1 MFHKQPPSSF
11 FHRLSPAQILL
22 TYYLIAII
30 ISSAILSLPFVY
42 KQGVHI
48 AFIDILF
55 TAVSA
60 LSVTGLT
67 TISIGDSFSTAG
79 LFILAIILHLG
90 AVGLMTVSTLI
101 WLMIGKK
108 IGLSERRLIMT
119 DQNQTTFGGM
129 VQMVKEI
136 VYVVLIIECI
146 GVIILGIH
154 FLKYFPT
161 VSEAFL
167 HGFFATISAI
177 SNAGF
182 SIESNSLINYSHDYF
197 TQSLIMFL
205 IIFGAIGFPVLIEI
219 KAFILWNRKRKRKRP
234 YRFSLFTKLTTTTFF
249 ILVIVGT
256 VFIYLLDIHHFFSD
270 KGLVESFFYALFQ
283 SVTTR
288 SSGLSTMDISLFTES
303 NHLFLS
309 LLMFIGA
316 SPSSAGGGIRTT
328 TFALVVIFIITYAR
342 GGKKIRVF
350 HREIL
355 DEDLL
360 KAVTVMILAIGFV
373 FISLLI
379 ISVIEPFSMTELFLE
394 VTSAFGTV
402 GLSLG
407 ITTKLTWLS
416 KVILMVLM
424 FIGRIGVVTFLLSF
438 RKEKQNEGIRYP
450 KERMIIG

>member
-1 MFHKQPPSSF
+1 MFNKQPPSSL

-22 TYYLIAII
+22 SYYLIAII
-30 ISSAILSLPFVY
+30 VSSAILSLPFVY

-48 AFIDILF
+48 AFTDILF

-67 TISIGDSFSTAG
+67 TISIGDSFSTTG
-79 LFILAIILHLG
+79 LFILAIILHFG

-108 IGLSERRLIMT
+108 IGLSERQLIMT
-119 DQNQTTFGGM
+119 DQNQSTFGGM

-182 SIESNSLINYSHDYF
+182 SIDSNSLINYSHDYF

-205 IIFGAIGFPVLIEI
+205 IIFGAIGFPVLIEL
-219 KAFILWNRKRKRKRP
+219 KAFILWKRNRNRKRP

-256 VFIYLLDIHHFFSD
+256 VLIYLLDINHFFSD

-309 LLMFIGA
+309 LLIDRK
-316 SPSSAGGGIRTT
+316 S
-328 TFALVVIFIITYAR
+328 VV
-342 GGKKIRVF
+342 
-350 HREIL
+350 
-355 DEDLL
+355 
-360 KAVTVMILAIGFV
+360 
-373 FISLLI
+373 
-379 ISVIEPFSMTELFLE
+379 
-394 VTSAFGTV
+394 
-402 GLSLG
+402 
-407 ITTKLTWLS
+407 
-416 KVILMVLM
+416 
-424 FIGRIGVVTFLLSF
+424 
-438 RKEKQNEGIRYP
+438 
-450 KERMIIG
+450 